1 MNRSRFALSIL
12 VFSAFFSITS
22 SCKTVSNLD
31 SEVAESPEA
40 IEFKKDNTVAMTPV
54 QNQGTVNYCW
64 AYGMLGMVEGL
75 HKKRTQEDIVLSPH
89 ALGFYHYVSIIKANL
104 SKGLSEE
111 EFFGLLNQTH
121 AQQLDSSSAM
131 DIAGS
136 ASPQRLLATY
146 GAVPETAFKLRV
158 DTPEQA
164 ANLAQ
169 GIARRMFEWTKKN
182 GGEKLKTL
190 SEDDIIKLFMIGK
203 ASGEYTAAPPKS
215 FTYKGKTYTPLSFLK
230 DYLKFDP
237 QQIQTK
243 GLPSNLTGVK
253 GTYAELSIKQFIDE
267 VNANLK
273 AGISMPIALGVDM
286 SRLVGG
292 TFQAEGQAP
301 FQRLGGHIM
310 LIVGPVKKPINADN
324 DKDYIIVKNSYGIGD
339 KSTSDGLF
347 LIEVGYLKTQ
357 AAAPNTIAPMFN
369 GPKTA
374 GKVPSL

>member
-1 MNRSRFALSIL
+1 MNRSCFALS
-12 VFSAFFSITS
+12 VFAFSIFFGITS
-22 SCKTVSNLD
+22 SCKTVQTLD
-31 SEVAESPEA
+31 SEAAESPEA
-40 IEFKKDNTVAMTPV
+40 IEFKKGNTVAMTPV

-75 HKKRTQEDIVLSPH
+75 HKKRTQEDVVLSPH

-104 SKGLSEE
+104 SKGLSEQ
-111 EFFGLLNQTH
+111 EFFSLLNQTH
-121 AQQLDSSSAM
+121 MQQLDTSSPM
-131 DIAGS
+131 DVAGS

-146 GAVPETAFKLRV
+146 GTVPETAFKLRV
-158 DTPEQA
+158 ETPEQA

-169 GIARRMFEWTKKN
+169 GIAKRMFEWTKKN
-182 GGEKLKTL
+182 GGEKLNSL
-190 SEDDIIKLFMIGK
+190 SEDDIIKHFMIGK

-243 GLPSNLTGVK
+243 GFPGNLIHVK
-253 GTYAELSIKQFIDE
+253 GTYAELSLKQFIDE

-273 AGISMPIALGVDM
+273 AGISMPIAVGVDV

-292 TFQAEGQAP
+292 TFQAEGKAP
-301 FQRLGGHIM
+301 FQRAGGHIM
-310 LIVGPVKKPINADN
+310 LIVGPVKKPINAAN
-324 DKDYIIVKNSYGIGD
+324 DKDYIIVKNSYGIGE
-339 KSTSDGLF
+339 KSTSDGLY
-347 LIEVGYLKTQ
+347 LIEIGYLKAQ
-357 AAAPNTIAPMFN
+357 AAAPDTIAPLFS